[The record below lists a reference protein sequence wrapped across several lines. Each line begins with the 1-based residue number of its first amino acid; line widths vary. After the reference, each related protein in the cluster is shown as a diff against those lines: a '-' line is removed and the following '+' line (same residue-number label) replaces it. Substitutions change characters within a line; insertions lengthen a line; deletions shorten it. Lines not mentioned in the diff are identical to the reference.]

1 MAPVLKLSTK
11 SKPANDAREDFIE
24 IDGVMHTIPVEVP
37 PVLSVQYLSD
47 LNEVPMEVA
56 VSRALHAL
64 IGADTV
70 KALAKV
76 GGLTKEDLA
85 HIMSVVQAKLAGALE
100 EATGN

>member
-1 MAPVLKLSTK
+1 MAVLKLSTK
-11 SKPANDAREDFIE
+11 SKPVNEEREDFIE
-24 IDGVMHTIPVEVP
+24 IDGHMYTIPVEVP

-56 VSRALHAL
+56 VSRAFHAL
-64 IGADTV
+64 VGVDTI

-85 HIMSVVQAKLAGALE
+85 HIMGVVQTKLAGSLE